1 MNGFRGSFMGQIPLV
16 LGPSSW
22 GAGMVSSNPIARC
35 PEGTFMDENGV
46 CRPRL
51 TMGQDEKPTC
61 EPTAEGGY
69 RCSDGTYLPPG
80 CAAGSSQAVKATP
93 PGGGFPYLTVGLVAA
108 GIAAGVAVLAGKKMG
123 ATALETSYPEA
134 ASKLS
139 DYASRISSERAADA
153 FNFQQY
159 IAAGKKRQD
168 LVFAQKD
175 AQAALDEQQKKW
187 DTAHRNAD
195 ELAAAQ
201 AAFDKISGDLAS
213 AAQDKQTYQEAMN
226 TNQANI
232 ASYLSNAT
240 YLIGTL
246 PEDFQ
251 GEAKAIIEPCFKPAM
266 KGSSMRG
273 GMQVRPLMVARF

>member
-1 MNGFRGSFMGQIPLV
+1 MNGFKGSFMGQVPLV

-22 GAGMVSSNPIARC
+22 GAGMVSPNPSAQC
-35 PEGTFMDENGV
+35 PEGTFMDENGT
-46 CRPRL
+46 CRPRK
-51 TMGQDEKPTC
+51 TMGQADKPTC

-80 CAAGSSQAVKATP
+80 CAAGSSQAVKANP
-93 PGGGFPYLTVGLVAA
+93 PGGGFPYVTVGLVAA

-123 ATALETSYPEA
+123 ATALETRYPEA
-134 ASKLS
+134 SSKLS
-139 DYASRISSERAADA
+139 DYASRINSERAADA

-168 LVFAQKD
+168 LLFAQKD
-175 AQAALDEQQKKW
+175 AEAALNAQQKRW
-187 DTAHRNAD
+187 EASHQNGD

-201 AAFDKISGDLAS
+201 AAVDKISGDLAA
-213 AAQDKQTYQEAMN
+213 AAQDRQTYLDAMN

-232 ASYLSNAT
+232 QSHYSNAM

-251 GEAKAIIEPCFKPAM
+251 ADAKAIIEPCFKPAM
-266 KGSSMRG
+266 KGPSMRG
-273 GMQVRPLMVARF
+273 GMQVRPLVVARF